1 MARAGAAW
9 IDGKGWRV
17 PLDVIGAG
25 FGRTGTN
32 SLQHA
37 LERLGF
43 SRCGHMIDLIEQPE
57 RFAIWEEALRRTQAG
72 EPVDWDAVFAGY
84 KATVDWPSV
93 FFWREL
99 TDFYPEAKVI
109 LSVRD
114 PERWYD
120 SARETI
126 WPVSSAEGEREF
138 GVAFPPEFA
147 DLHRRVVD
155 LLEPIV
161 WQGTFGGRFRDRA
174 AAIDVFQRHNAA
186 VQAAISPGR
195 LLVFE
200 AKQGWE
206 PLCRFLDL
214 PVPDEPFPHVNDR
227 DAFKTRREGRR
238 DAQIG
243 GG

>member
-1 MARAGAAW
+1 
-9 IDGKGWRV
+9 V
-17 PLDVIGAG
+17 PLEVIGAG

-43 SRCGHMIDLIEQPE
+43 TRCGHMIDVIEHPE
-57 RFAIWEEALRRTQAG
+57 RFALWQEALRRTQAG
-72 EPVDWDAVFAGY
+72 EPVDWDALFAGY

-93 FFWREL
+93 YFWREL
-99 TDFYPEAKVI
+99 AAFYPEAKVI

-126 WPVSSAEGEREF
+126 WPVSSAEGAGELGAEMPSEF
-138 GVAFPPEFA
+138 AEYA

-155 LLEPIV
+155 LLEPII

-174 AAIDVFQRHNAA
+174 AAIDVFERHNAA
-186 VQAAISPGR
+186 VQAAIPPDR

-206 PLCRFLDL
+206 PLCRFLGV
-214 PVPDEPFPHVNDR
+214 PVSDEPFPHVNDR
-227 DAFKTRREGRR
+227 DTFKARREGRHDEIVAAAR
-238 DAQIG
+238 ASGTAPSG
-243 GG
+243 G

>member
-1 MARAGAAW
+1 
-9 IDGKGWRV
+9 
-17 PLDVIGAG
+17 
-25 FGRTGTN
+25 
-32 SLQHA
+32 
-37 LERLGF
+37 
-43 SRCGHMIDLIEQPE
+43 
-57 RFAIWEEALRRTQAG
+57 
-72 EPVDWDAVFAGY
+72 
-84 KATVDWPSV
+84 
-93 FFWREL
+93 
-99 TDFYPEAKVI
+99 VI